1 MIVLVLSML
10 LPVANA
16 ACPDP
21 TPMSEL
27 TASVDDSMLSFATLD
42 EEGFIE
48 SSDTL
53 LQGVPCL
60 SEAIGAA
67 DAASI
72 HRSLA
77 MRAFWDGDD
86 ANATAYFRAARRLEP
101 NHVLSNKIAPEG
113 GPLATLYAGAERPA
127 VRMSSMSAPAWT
139 TVYVDGERASQRPQG
154 VPALFQYEVGGEGI
168 IWSGLVEGGVEPPS
182 LDDARALRG
191 GSPVPDS
198 GAMTRTDPV
207 ETPDPDPVVTVAVP
221 DGNGGTTRVEDI
233 DASGAVANNSGST
246 RDRDE
251 RRSRDRGDS
260 GGGSAKGPLIGA
272 TVATGVIAA
281 GLFGVSAYSRSQFDS
296 IPTESRY
303 NLTNATFFGSVG
315 AAAVTAGLLGATIAV
330 K

>member
-1 MIVLVLSML
+1 MIALVLSML

-21 TPMSEL
+21 TSMSEL

-48 SSDTL
+48 SSDAL
-53 LQGVPCL
+53 LNNVPCL

-86 ANATAYFRAARRLEP
+86 ANATAYFRSARRLEP

-113 GPLATLYAGAERPA
+113 GPLATLYDGAERPT
-127 VRMSSMSAPAWT
+127 VRMTSFTAPSWT

-168 IWSGLVEGGVEPPS
+168 VWTGLVEAGADLPS
-182 LDDARALRG
+182 LDDARAMRG
-191 GSPVPDS
+191 GSPVTDS
-198 GAMTRTDPV
+198 GAMTRTDPEPDV
-207 ETPDPDPVVTVAVP
+207 EDPVATLVVP
-221 DGNGGTTRVEDI
+221 DGNGGSTQIEDI
-233 DASGAVANNSGST
+233 DSSDAVANNSRT
-246 RDRDE
+246 RPE
-251 RRSRDRGDS
+251 RTPREPRE

-296 IPTESRY
+296 IPTEARY

-315 AAAVTAGLLGATIAV
+315 AAAVTAGLLTATIAV